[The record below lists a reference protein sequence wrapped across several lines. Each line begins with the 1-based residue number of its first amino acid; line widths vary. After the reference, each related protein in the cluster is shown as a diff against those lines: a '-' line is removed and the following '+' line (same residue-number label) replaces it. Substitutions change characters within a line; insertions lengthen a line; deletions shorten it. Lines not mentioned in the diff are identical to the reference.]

1 MQASISPRV
10 SSTRLADELGL
21 FLKHVLRSTHRD
33 FFSSLQAAG
42 ISFTQLKCLGLLA
55 DAGEPVSLG
64 VLADEIGLS
73 LPAVSRAV
81 DGLAQ
86 RGELK
91 RAEDPGD
98 RRSKLLTVTARGRA
112 TYERV
117 VAVRAAGVRR
127 FVEGLDPDERDALGA
142 AVGPIVERLGR

>member
-1 MQASISPRV
+1 VQASTSTRV
-10 SSTRLADELGL
+10 SPAQLAEDLGL

-64 VLADEIGLS
+64 VLAEDIGLS

-91 RAEDPGD
+91 RDEDPGD
-98 RRSKLLTVTARGRA
+98 RRSKLLTITARGRA

-127 FVEGLDPDERDALGA
+127 FVEELDPQERDALGA
-142 AVGPIVERLGR
+142 ALHPIVGRHAR